1 MRRSLSVGSVLIA
14 AAVSVLMYGDTK
26 WAAAQEASPTPVHV
40 EVAINIDA
48 TIGLIGPDPRIR
60 WQPVAGVSTFRLQ
73 ATFQVIRVNRADP
86 LCGEPQERTN
96 TVVMLDE
103 SLPGTATEFLAP
115 FPPLTAEDAWFVYNS
130 SVRLDAID
138 ASGMVLG
145 GGGAGSVSETLCGR
159 RAEPTPTSVTPV
171 RLPATGTAG
180 GRGRDGI
187 ALIAGVAAGVLL
199 LATTRFTNR
208 RDR

>member
-14 AAVSVLMYGDTK
+14 VAALVLMHGDTTGVT
-26 WAAAQEASPTPVHV
+26 AQEATPTAVHLDV
-40 EVAINIDA
+40 PINIDA
-48 TIGLIGPDPRIR
+48 TIGLIRPDSRIT
-60 WQPVAGVSTFRLQ
+60 WQPVQGVNAFRLQ
-73 ATFQVIRVNRADP
+73 ATFEVTRVNRADP

-115 FPPLTAEDAWFVYNS
+115 FPPLPEPDAWFVYNS

-138 ASGMVLG
+138 ATGAVVG

-159 RAEPTPTSVTPV
+159 EEPTPTSVTPAG
-171 RLPATGTAG
+171 LPATGTGG
-180 GRGRDGI
+180 GRGRDGFG
-187 ALIAGVAAGVLL
+187 LLAGLAAGVLL
-199 LATTRFTNR
+199 LATTRFTHR
-208 RDR
+208 REH